1 MVEWQ
6 TELDKLRRDHRTPLI
21 ITAFL
26 GILLLLAIWQFAE
39 TFITSGPTVTTIT
52 QPAPAP
58 LQNLANLHLFG
69 VYASNLDSLPATQL
83 PFILEGTIV
92 FLDAPNQSRALVS
105 SSSGPAKVYQ
115 VGSALPGN
123 ATITRIAKEYVVLN
137 YNGSLE
143 KLALPIHILT
153 SNE

>member
-1 MVEWQ
+1 MMEWQ

-21 ITAFL
+21 MTAL
-26 GILLLLAIWQFAE
+26 LSILLLLAIWQFAAA
-39 TFITSGPTVTTIT
+39 FITPDPIVTTVT

-58 LQNLANLHLFG
+58 LQNLGKLHLFG
-69 VYASNLDSLPATQL
+69 VYASNLDSLPMTQL
-83 PFILEGTIV
+83 PFILEGTVV
-92 FLDAPNQSRALVS
+92 FLDTPHQSRALVS

-123 ATITRIAKEYVVLN
+123 ATITRIAKDYVVLN
-137 YNGSLE
+137 NNGALE

-153 SNE
+153 SGE